1 MHDDFP
7 VIFTENLTKSYEKG
21 SIKALDGVNLVIER
35 GDFVSIIGPSGSGK
49 STLLNMLGGLD
60 KPTAGTVIIDGVD
73 ITKEKDLSEL
83 RSDKVGFIF
92 QLHNLIPNLN
102 ALDNVEIPLIGT
114 GMKEKEMKQRA
125 KYLLEAVG
133 LGDRMK
139 QKPNKL
145 SGGQRQRIAIARALV
160 NNPSIIL
167 ADEPTGS
174 LDTKTGARILDLLRN
189 IQENNNVTLI
199 IVTHDPE
206 VAAMANRTIKI
217 RDGRIIEDVINK
229 PEKYAYKERYSDEA
243 YGREEIYE
251 DDAYP
256 EAYGRGELYEDD
268 AYPEDDKAQR
278 FRNRAMSLENAASR
292 TDDRYYENEYYPEYE
307 TDYDDGEYVY
317 IDDSDDWIVPIHNEA
332 EYDPEALDEYYSQDD
347 VYIDYDSDS
356 EEKELKEEI
365 YAKFLDDI
373 DEEQ

>member
-1 MHDDFP
+1 MNDDFP

-60 KPTAGTVIIDGVD
+60 KPTSGTVIIDGVD

-83 RSDKVGFIF
+83 RSAKVGFIF

-217 RDGRIIEDVINK
+217 RDGRIIEDVINR
-229 PEKYAYKERYSDEA
+229 PEKYAYKERYNKEAYHSKELYQDDSYPEA
-243 YGREEIYE
+243 YGREE
-251 DDAYP
+251 
-256 EAYGRGELYEDD
+256 LY
-268 AYPEDDKAQR
+268 EDDKAQR

-317 IDDSDDWIVPIHNEA
+317 IDDSSDDWIIPIHNE
-332 EYDPEALDEYYSQDD
+332 EDYDHQALDEYYSQDD

>member
-7 VIFTENLTKSYEKG
+7 VIFTENLRKSYEKG

-60 KPTAGTVIIDGVD
+60 KPTSGTVIIDGVD

-83 RSDKVGFIF
+83 RSAKVGFIF

-217 RDGRIIEDVINK
+217 RDGRIIEDVINN

-268 AYPEDDKAQR
+268 TYPEDDKAQR

-307 TDYDDGEYVY
+307 TNYDDGEYVY

>member
-1 MHDDFP
+1 MNDDFP

-21 SIKALDGVNLVIER
+21 SVKALDGVNLVIER

-60 KPTAGTVIIDGVD
+60 KPTSGTVIIDGVD

-83 RSDKVGFIF
+83 RSAKVGFIF

-174 LDTKTGARILDLLRN
+174 LDTKTGARILDLLKN
-189 IQENNNVTLI
+189 IQENNNVTFI

-229 PEKYAYKERYSDEA
+229 PEKYAYKERYNEEA
-243 YGREEIYE
+243 HRRKELYE

-256 EAYGRGELYEDD
+256 EAYGREELY
-268 AYPEDDKAQR
+268 EDDKAQR

-317 IDDSDDWIVPIHNEA
+317 IDDSDDWIIPIHNE
-332 EYDPEALDEYYSQDD
+332 EDYDHQALDEYYSQDD

>member
-1 MHDDFP
+1 MNDDFP

-35 GDFVSIIGPSGSGK
+35 GDFVSIIGPAGAGK

-60 KPTAGTVIIDGVD
+60 KPTSGTVIIDGVD

-83 RSDKVGFIF
+83 RSAKVGFIF

-229 PEKYAYKERYSDEA
+229 PEKYAYKERYNEEA
-243 YGREEIYE
+243 HRRKELYE

-256 EAYGRGELYEDD
+256 EAYGREELY
-268 AYPEDDKAQR
+268 EDDKAQR
-278 FRNRAMSLENAASR
+278 FRNRAMSLENATSR
-292 TDDRYYENEYYPEYE
+292 ADDHYYEDEYYPEYE

-317 IDDSDDWIVPIHNEA
+317 IDDSDDWIIPIHNEA

-356 EEKELKEEI
+356 EEKDLKEEV

>member
-1 MHDDFP
+1 MHDDLP

-60 KPTAGTVIIDGVD
+60 KPTSGTVIIDGVD

-217 RDGRIIEDVINK
+217 RDGRIIEDVINR
-229 PEKYAYKERYSDEA
+229 PEKYAYKERYNEEA
-243 YGREEIYE
+243 YGRKELYE

-256 EAYGRGELYEDD
+256 EAYGRKELYEDD

>member
-1 MHDDFP
+1 M
-7 VIFTENLTKSYEKG
+7 
-21 SIKALDGVNLVIER
+21 
-35 GDFVSIIGPSGSGK
+35 
-49 STLLNMLGGLD
+49 
-60 KPTAGTVIIDGVD
+60 
-73 ITKEKDLSEL
+73 
-83 RSDKVGFIF
+83 
-92 QLHNLIPNLN
+92 
-102 ALDNVEIPLIGT
+102 
-114 GMKEKEMKQRA
+114 
-125 KYLLEAVG
+125 
-133 LGDRMK
+133 
-139 QKPNKL
+139 
-145 SGGQRQRIAIARALV
+145 
-160 NNPSIIL
+160 
-167 ADEPTGS
+167 
-174 LDTKTGARILDLLRN
+174 
-189 IQENNNVTLI
+189 TLI

-217 RDGRIIEDVINK
+217 RDGRIIEDVINR
-229 PEKYAYKERYSDEA
+229 PEKYAYKERYNEEA
-243 YGREEIYE
+243 HRRKELYE

-292 TDDRYYENEYYPEYE
+292 TDE

-332 EYDPEALDEYYSQDD
+332 EYDSEALDEYYSQDD

>member
-1 MHDDFP
+1 MHDDLP

-73 ITKEKDLSEL
+73 ITKEKDLSDL

-217 RDGRIIEDVINK
+217 RDGRIIEDVINR
-229 PEKYAYKERYSDEA
+229 PEKYAYKERYNEEA
-243 YGREEIYE
+243 YGRKELYE

-256 EAYGRGELYEDD
+256 EAYGRKELYEDD

>member
-60 KPTAGTVIIDGVD
+60 KPTSGTVIIDGVD

-83 RSDKVGFIF
+83 RSAKVGFIF

-174 LDTKTGARILDLLRN
+174 LDTKTGARILDLLKN

-217 RDGRIIEDVINK
+217 RDGRIIEDVINR

-243 YGREEIYE
+243 HRRKELYE

-256 EAYGRGELYEDD
+256 EAYGRGELY
-268 AYPEDDKAQR
+268 EDDKAQR

>member
-1 MHDDFP
+1 MYDDLP

-21 SIKALDGVNLVIER
+21 AIKALDGINLVIER

-60 KPTAGTVIIDGVD
+60 KPTSGTVIIDGVD
-73 ITKEKDLSEL
+73 ITNEKDLSEL
-83 RSDKVGFIF
+83 RSSKVGFIF

-102 ALDNVEIPLIGT
+102 AIDNVQIPLIGT
-114 GMKEKEMKQRA
+114 GMKEREMKERA
-125 KYLLEAVG
+125 GYLLEAVG

-174 LDTKTGARILDLLRN
+174 LDTKTGAKILDLLQS
-189 IQENNNVTLI
+189 IQERNNVTLI

-229 PEKYAYKERYSDEA
+229 PEKYANRKSYSNYGRNEPLIYPGGLEEA
-243 YGREEIYE
+243 Y
-251 DDAYP
+251 P
-256 EAYGRGELYEDD
+256 
-268 AYPEDDKAQR
+268 DDKAQR
-278 FRNRAMSLENAASR
+278 FRNRAGNFDNAVETQANS
-292 TDDRYYENEYYPEYE
+292 DVFNEEEHYLEYE
-307 TDYDDGEYVY
+307 TDYDDSEYIY
-317 IDDSDDWIVPIHNEA
+317 IDDSSDDWIIPIHNE
-332 EYDPEALDEYYSQDD
+332 EDYNQEALDEYYSQDD
-347 VYIDYDSDS
+347 VYFDYD
-356 EEKELKEEI
+356 EEEPEEDLKEEI

>member
-1 MHDDFP
+1 MHDDLP

-60 KPTAGTVIIDGVD
+60 KPTSGTVIIDGVD
-73 ITKEKDLSEL
+73 ITKEKDLSDL

-125 KYLLEAVG
+125 EYLLEAVG

-217 RDGRIIEDVINK
+217 RDGRIIEDVINN

-243 YGREEIYE
+243 YGRE
-251 DDAYP
+251 
-256 EAYGRGELYEDD
+256 ELYEDD

-332 EYDPEALDEYYSQDD
+332 EYDSEALDEYYSQDD

>member
-1 MHDDFP
+1 MNNDFP

-60 KPTAGTVIIDGVD
+60 KPTSGTVIIDGVD

-83 RSDKVGFIF
+83 RSSKIGFIF

-114 GMKEKEMKQRA
+114 GMKEKEMKERA

-174 LDTKTGARILDLLRN
+174 LDTITGARILDLLKS
-189 IQENNNVTLI
+189 IQESNDVTLI

-217 RDGRIIEDVINK
+217 RDGRIIEDVINN
-229 PEKYAYKERYSDEA
+229 PEKYVYEKSF
-243 YGREEIYE
+243 EEDYH
-251 DDAYP
+251 
-256 EAYGRGELYEDD
+256 
-268 AYPEDDKAQR
+268 EDDKAQR
-278 FRNRAMSLENAASR
+278 FKNRAANLENAVMAHHA
-292 TDDRYYENEYYPEYE
+292 YEDEYYPEYE

-317 IDDSDDWIVPIHNEA
+317 IDDSSDDWIIPIHNE
-332 EYDPEALDEYYSQDD
+332 EDYDQDALNEYYSQGD
-347 VYIDYDSDS
+347 VYLDYD
-356 EEKELKEEI
+356 EEAEDDLKEEI

-373 DEEQ
+373 DNEK

>member
-1 MHDDFP
+1 MNDDFP

-60 KPTAGTVIIDGVD
+60 KPTSGTVIIDGVD

-83 RSDKVGFIF
+83 RSAKVGFIF

-174 LDTKTGARILDLLRN
+174 LDTKT
-189 IQENNNVTLI
+189 VTLI

-229 PEKYAYKERYSDEA
+229 PEKYAYKERYNEEA
-243 YGREEIYE
+243 HRRKELYE

-256 EAYGRGELYEDD
+256 EAYGREELY
-268 AYPEDDKAQR
+268 EDDKAQR
-278 FRNRAMSLENAASR
+278 FRNRAMSLENATSR
-292 TDDRYYENEYYPEYE
+292 ADDHYYEDEYYPEYE

-317 IDDSDDWIVPIHNEA
+317 IDDSDDWIIPIHNEA

-356 EEKELKEEI
+356 EEKDLKEEV

>member
-1 MHDDFP
+1 MHDDLP

-60 KPTAGTVIIDGVD
+60 KPTSGTVIIDGVD

-125 KYLLEAVG
+125 EYLLEAVG

-217 RDGRIIEDVINK
+217 RDGRIIEDVINR
-229 PEKYAYKERYSDEA
+229 PEKYAYKERYNEEA
-243 YGREEIYE
+243 YGRKELYE

-256 EAYGRGELYEDD
+256 EAYGRKELYEDD

-292 TDDRYYENEYYPEYE
+292 TDDRYYENEYYPE

>member
-1 MHDDFP
+1 MNDDFP

-60 KPTAGTVIIDGVD
+60 KPTSGTVIIDGVD

-83 RSDKVGFIF
+83 RSAKVGFIF

-229 PEKYAYKERYSDEA
+229 PEKYAYKERYNEEA
-243 YGREEIYE
+243 HR
-251 DDAYP
+251 
-256 EAYGRGELYEDD
+256 RKELYEDD

-317 IDDSDDWIVPIHNEA
+317 IDDSSDDWIIPIHNE
-332 EYDPEALDEYYSQDD
+332 EDYDHQALDEYYSQDD

>member
-1 MHDDFP
+1 MNDDFP

-60 KPTAGTVIIDGVD
+60 KPTSGTVIIDGVD

-83 RSDKVGFIF
+83 RSAKVGFIF

-217 RDGRIIEDVINK
+217 RDGRIIEDVINR
-229 PEKYAYKERYSDEA
+229 PEKYAYKERYNEEA
-243 YGREEIYE
+243 HR
-251 DDAYP
+251 
-256 EAYGRGELYEDD
+256 RKELYEDD

-317 IDDSDDWIVPIHNEA
+317 IDDSSDDWIIPIHNE
-332 EYDPEALDEYYSQDD
+332 EDYDHQALDEYYSQDD

>member
-1 MHDDFP
+1 MHDDLP

-60 KPTAGTVIIDGVD
+60 KPTSGTVIIDGVD
-73 ITKEKDLSEL
+73 ITKEKDLSDL

-125 KYLLEAVG
+125 EYLLEAVG

-217 RDGRIIEDVINK
+217 RDGRIIEDVINR
-229 PEKYAYKERYSDEA
+229 PEKYAYKERYNEEA
-243 YGREEIYE
+243 YGRKELYE

-256 EAYGRGELYEDD
+256 EAYGRKELYEDD

>member
-60 KPTAGTVIIDGVD
+60 KPTSGTVIIDGVD
-73 ITKEKDLSEL
+73 ITKEKDLSDL

-114 GMKEKEMKQRA
+114 GMKEKEMKKRA

-145 SGGQRQRIAIARALV
+145 SGGQRQRIAIARAHPL
-160 NNPSIIL
+160 
-167 ADEPTGS
+167 
-174 LDTKTGARILDLLRN
+174 
-189 IQENNNVTLI
+189 
-199 IVTHDPE
+199 
-206 VAAMANRTIKI
+206 
-217 RDGRIIEDVINK
+217 
-229 PEKYAYKERYSDEA
+229 
-243 YGREEIYE
+243 
-251 DDAYP
+251 
-256 EAYGRGELYEDD
+256 
-268 AYPEDDKAQR
+268 
-278 FRNRAMSLENAASR
+278 F
-292 TDDRYYENEYYPEYE
+292 
-307 TDYDDGEYVY
+307 
-317 IDDSDDWIVPIHNEA
+317 
-332 EYDPEALDEYYSQDD
+332 
-347 VYIDYDSDS
+347 
-356 EEKELKEEI
+356 
-365 YAKFLDDI
+365 
-373 DEEQ
+373 

>member
-1 MHDDFP
+1 MHDDLP

-60 KPTAGTVIIDGVD
+60 KPTSGTVIIDGVD

-229 PEKYAYKERYSDEA
+229 PEKYAYKERYNEEA
-243 YGREEIYE
+243 YGRKELYE

-256 EAYGRGELYEDD
+256 EAYGRKELYEDD

>member
-1 MHDDFP
+1 MNDDFP

-60 KPTAGTVIIDGVD
+60 KPTSGTVIIDGVD

-83 RSDKVGFIF
+83 RSAKVGFIF

-229 PEKYAYKERYSDEA
+229 PEKYAYKER
-243 YGREEIYE
+243 
-251 DDAYP
+251 
-256 EAYGRGELYEDD
+256 
-268 AYPEDDKAQR
+268 
-278 FRNRAMSLENAASR
+278 
-292 TDDRYYENEYYPEYE
+292 
-307 TDYDDGEYVY
+307 
-317 IDDSDDWIVPIHNEA
+317 
-332 EYDPEALDEYYSQDD
+332 
-347 VYIDYDSDS
+347 
-356 EEKELKEEI
+356 
-365 YAKFLDDI
+365 
-373 DEEQ
+373 

>member
-1 MHDDFP
+1 MNDDFP

-60 KPTAGTVIIDGVD
+60 KPTSGTVIIDGVD

-83 RSDKVGFIF
+83 RSAKVGFIF

-217 RDGRIIEDVINK
+217 RDGRIIEDVI
-229 PEKYAYKERYSDEA
+229 KYAYKERYNEEAYSRKELYQDDSYPEA
-243 YGREEIYE
+243 YGREE
-251 DDAYP
+251 
-256 EAYGRGELYEDD
+256 LY
-268 AYPEDDKAQR
+268 EDDKAQR
-278 FRNRAMSLENAASR
+278 FRNRAMSLENATSR
-292 TDDRYYENEYYPEYE
+292 ADDLYYEDEYYPEYE

-317 IDDSDDWIVPIHNEA
+317 IDDSSDDWIIPIHNE
-332 EYDPEALDEYYSQDD
+332 EDYDHQALDEYYSQDD

>member
-1 MHDDFP
+1 MHDDLP

-60 KPTAGTVIIDGVD
+60 KPTSGTVIIDGVD

-83 RSDKVGFIF
+83 RSAKVGFIF

-229 PEKYAYKERYSDEA
+229 PEKYAYKERYNEEA
-243 YGREEIYE
+243 YGRKELYE

-256 EAYGRGELYEDD
+256 EAYGRKELYEDD

>member
-1 MHDDFP
+1 MHDDLP

-217 RDGRIIEDVINK
+217 RDGRIIEDVINR
-229 PEKYAYKERYSDEA
+229 PEKYAYKERYNEEA
-243 YGREEIYE
+243 YGRKELYE

-256 EAYGRGELYEDD
+256 EAYGRKELYEDD

>member
-1 MHDDFP
+1 MHNDFP
-7 VIFTENLTKSYEKG
+7 VIFTENLTKSYEKE

-60 KPTAGTVIIDGVD
+60 KPTSGTVIIDGVD
-73 ITKEKDLSEL
+73 ITREKDLSDL
-83 RSDKVGFIF
+83 RSSKVGFIF

-125 KYLLEAVG
+125 KKLLEAVG
-133 LGDRMK
+133 LGDRIK

-174 LDTKTGARILDLLRN
+174 LDTKTGLKILNLLKS
-189 IQENNNVTLI
+189 IQEENNVTLI

-217 RDGRIIEDVINK
+217 RDGRIIEDVINNPAEYENRTYYPQK
-229 PEKYAYKERYSDEA
+229 NDE
-243 YGREEIYE
+243 YPPQE
-251 DDAYP
+251 DY
-256 EAYGRGELYEDD
+256 YQED
-268 AYPEDDKAQR
+268 EKAQR
-278 FRNRAMSLENAASR
+278 FRNRAMSMRDTEQE
-292 TDDRYYENEYYPEYE
+292 TDAIHYEEDSNPEYE
-307 TDYDDGEYVY
+307 TDYDDGEYIY
-317 IDDSDDWIVPIHNEA
+317 IDESSDWIVPIHNE
-332 EYDPEALDEYYSQDD
+332 EDYNPEDFEQYYDEDD
-347 VYIDYDSDS
+347 AGL
-356 EEKELKEEI
+356 EEDDLKEEV
-365 YAKFLDDI
+365 YAQFLDGI
-373 DEEQ
+373 DEE